1 VYKFTSR
8 KNASFSWAPSEAAVY
23 YFYVVNNI
31 SASGL
36 TEKAITY
43 MNSKQVN
50 ATVNRLLSL
59 MGDVKNGNLRTIIAN
74 LQTMCEYQA
83 EKIRIYEEHL
93 TELTGKTDRS

>member
-1 VYKFTSR
+1 
-8 KNASFSWAPSEAAVY
+8 
-23 YFYVVNNI
+23 
-31 SASGL
+31 
-36 TEKAITY
+36 